1 MLWWALTS
9 LAWGWSVRLL
19 VLSTMTLIP
28 TEWPTSVDCPP
39 RYLWNGGPGK
49 HSEQGRWFTFLVS
62 ENWGKD
68 ECVVSIMKTFRLS
81 HIQVSFE
88 QEHMQCLE
96 GATLQVAHIFLP
108 WITSILSPG
117 GVSEHETL
125 GNVECYDPET
135 DRWVVDVIPQMR
147 YRRSGVGVAVLQ
159 GLLFAIGGY
168 LEGKTSTDA
177 VECYNPRTKRY
188 VLSMLL
194 SLSPFSLVSPLSLSL
209 HNNIHGM
216 CSN

>member
-1 MLWWALTS
+1 MH
-9 LAWGWSVRLL
+9 GH
-19 VLSTMTLIP
+19 STF
-28 TEWPTSVDCPP
+28 V
-39 RYLWNGGPGK
+39 
-49 HSEQGRWFTFLVS
+49 
-62 ENWGKD
+62 
-68 ECVVSIMKTFRLS
+68 
-81 HIQVSFE
+81 
-88 QEHMQCLE
+88 
-96 GATLQVAHIFLP
+96 
-108 WITSILSPG
+108 G

-188 VLSMLL
+188 VLCF
-194 SLSPFSLVSPLSLSL
+194 SLSNTLLIYKLFQECSLSKVWAHL
-209 HNNIHGM
+209 PLLL
-216 CSN
+216 C

>member
-1 MLWWALTS
+1 MLLNTHTHTIHRS
-9 LAWGWSVRLL
+9 LLCQLSKFC
-19 VLSTMTLIP
+19 VLCNPIS
-28 TEWPTSVDCPP
+28 
-39 RYLWNGGPGK
+39 YL
-49 HSEQGRWFTFLVS
+49 
-62 ENWGKD
+62 
-68 ECVVSIMKTFRLS
+68 
-81 HIQVSFE
+81 
-88 QEHMQCLE
+88 
-96 GATLQVAHIFLP
+96 
-108 WITSILSPG
+108 G

-188 VLSMLL
+188 VHAYIL
-194 SLSPFSLVSPLSLSL
+194 
-209 HNNIHGM
+209 G
-216 CSN
+216 

>member
-1 MLWWALTS
+1 MDKLFAPYLYIVHTFIPPKKGNP
-9 LAWGWSVRLL
+9 LNNEQNARPQL
-19 VLSTMTLIP
+19 VQSFTTLYTVP
-28 TEWPTSVDCPP
+28 T
-39 RYLWNGGPGK
+39 
-49 HSEQGRWFTFLVS
+49 
-62 ENWGKD
+62 
-68 ECVVSIMKTFRLS
+68 
-81 HIQVSFE
+81 
-88 QEHMQCLE
+88 
-96 GATLQVAHIFLP
+96 
-108 WITSILSPG
+108 G

-188 VLSMLL
+188 THRPYICTLFVLSAK
-194 SLSPFSLVSPLSLSL
+194 
-209 HNNIHGM
+209 
-216 CSN
+216 

>member
-1 MLWWALTS
+1 MLGTDFC
-9 LAWGWSVRLL
+9 G
-19 VLSTMTLIP
+19 
-28 TEWPTSVDCPP
+28 
-39 RYLWNGGPGK
+39 
-49 HSEQGRWFTFLVS
+49 HSTFLL
-62 ENWGKD
+62 N
-68 ECVVSIMKTFRLS
+68 IHTPF
-81 HIQVSFE
+81 
-88 QEHMQCLE
+88 
-96 GATLQVAHIFLP
+96 T
-108 WITSILSPG
+108 ILSVVKIPCSISYLG

-188 VLSMLL
+188 VRSFLL
-194 SLSPFSLVSPLSLSL
+194 S
-209 HNNIHGM
+209 
-216 CSN
+216 

>member
-1 MLWWALTS
+1 MAGQILWSQHHPVEYTHTIHYFVSCQNS
-9 LAWGWSVRLL
+9 LFHV
-19 VLSTMTLIP
+19 I
-28 TEWPTSVDCPP
+28 
-39 RYLWNGGPGK
+39 
-49 HSEQGRWFTFLVS
+49 
-62 ENWGKD
+62 
-68 ECVVSIMKTFRLS
+68 
-81 HIQVSFE
+81 HISSS
-88 QEHMQCLE
+88 L
-96 GATLQVAHIFLP
+96 
-108 WITSILSPG
+108 G

-188 VLSMLL
+188 VHLFLL
-194 SLSPFSLVSPLSLSL
+194 S
-209 HNNIHGM
+209 
-216 CSN
+216 